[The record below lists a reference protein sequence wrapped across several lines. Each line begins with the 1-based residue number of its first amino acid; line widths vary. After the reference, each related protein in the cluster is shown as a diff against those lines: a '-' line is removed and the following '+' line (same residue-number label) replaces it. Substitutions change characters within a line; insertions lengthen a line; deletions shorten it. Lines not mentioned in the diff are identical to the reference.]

1 MPISDAEKEKG
12 IRTTVDPKL
21 LRTSYQVLRRTYAT
35 LMRKAGV
42 DPKVVADSMG
52 HDLDVNLNTYTQT
65 PLDSRL
71 EAVQQLE
78 SSFVN

>member
-1 MPISDAEKEKG
+1 MSKDNMLYRY
-12 IRTTVDPKL
+12 IRPRLLKVGLGWVD
-21 LRTSYQVLRRTYAT
+21 YQVLRRTYAT

-65 PLDSRL
+65 PLDSL
-71 EAVQQLE
+71 KCAPPTGQHLAKV
-78 SSFVN
+78 

>member
-1 MPISDAEKEKG
+1 MSKDNMLYRY
-12 IRTTVDPKL
+12 IRPRL
-21 LRTSYQVLRRTYAT
+21 LKVGFGWGDYQVLRRTYAT

-71 EAVQQLE
+71 EAVQTLE